1 MGDVTRLL
9 ERWNSGDAAAMPEL
23 LAAIYDELRQV
34 ADRVMRLE
42 RADHTLQP
50 TALVNEL
57 YLKFA
62 GLRELRLENRRHF
75 YGAAAE
81 AMRRILVD
89 HARQRNALKRGGT
102 DAVRVSLDA
111 VPEDLLAVEAP
122 VDFER
127 LDDALKALAVVA
139 PEKASV
145 VELRYF
151 GGLSIDDTAD
161 VLDISKATVA
171 RHWTFARSWLY
182 RAMREGS
189 PAMKAEPHA

>member
-1 MGDVTRLL
+1 MSDVTRLL
-9 ERWNSGDAAAMPEL
+9 QRWNAGDTGAMPEL
-23 LAAIYDELRQV
+23 LAAVYDELRRV

-42 RADHTLQP
+42 RGDHTLQP

-57 YLKFA
+57 YVKFA

-89 HARQRNALKRGGT
+89 YARVSKAQKRGG
-102 DAVRVSLDA
+102 DKAVRVPLDA
-111 VPEDLLAVEAP
+111 VPEGQLALRRD

-127 LDDALKALAVVA
+127 LDEALTALRVIAPARAAVVD
-139 PEKASV
+139 
-145 VELRYF
+145 LRYF
-151 GGLSIDDTAD
+151 AGLSIEETAE
-161 VLDISKATVA
+161 VLGLSRATVV

-182 RAMREGS
+182 REMQDGRR
-189 PAMKAEPHA
+189 AE

>member
-9 ERWNSGDAAAMPEL
+9 QRWNAGDAGAMPEL
-23 LAAIYDELRQV
+23 LAAIYDELRHV

-42 RADHTLQP
+42 RGDHTLQP

-62 GLRELRLENRRHF
+62 GLRELKLENRRHF

-89 HARQRNALKRGGT
+89 HARQHNALKRGGSG
-102 DAVRVSLDA
+102 AVRVPIES
-111 VPEDLLAVEAP
+111 VPEELLVASA

-127 LDDALKALAVVA
+127 LDDALNALEAFA
-139 PEKASV
+139 PEKAAV

-151 GGLSIDDTAD
+151 AGLTIDDTAD
-161 VLDISKATVA
+161 VLGISKATVS

-182 RAMREGS
+182 REMRGQ
-189 PAMKAEPHA
+189 AAIDTG

>member
-1 MGDVTRLL
+1 MADVTRLL
-9 ERWNSGDAAAMPEL
+9 DRWNAGDAAAMPEL
-23 LAAIYDELRQV
+23 LAAVYEELRHV
-34 ADRVMRLE
+34 ADRVMRVE
-42 RADHTLQP
+42 RDGHTLQP

-62 GLRELRLENRRHF
+62 GLRDLRLENRRHF

-89 HARQRNALKRGGT
+89 HARQRGALKRGGAE
-102 DAVRVSLDA
+102 AVRVPLES
-111 VPEDLLAVEAP
+111 VPEDLLAVASV

-127 LDDALKALAVVA
+127 LDDAMSALEAFA

-145 VELRYF
+145 VKLRYF
-151 GGLSIDDTAD
+151 AGLSIEDTAD
-161 VLDISKATVA
+161 VLGISKATVA

-182 RAMREGS
+182 REMRGPTS
-189 PAMKAEPHA
+189 TSAG